1 MQLTLNIK
9 NEQLFDNI
17 IWFLNRFKNDG
28 LEIIMHKKETP
39 LTPNDTQKKGL
50 DFSAFQVESL
60 KELDGL
66 EFQKKIRNEW

>member
-17 IWFLNRFKNDG
+17 ISFLNRFKNDG

-39 LTPNDTQKKGL
+39 NSPKDTKKKGL